1 MKSIIDLLKE
11 WKPVSFWIMRK
22 WTQYYNEKWAEIWEQ
37 IDNHNL
43 WVEKKEKERDEQIL
57 ENQTINFLKQKKAI

>member
-1 MKSIIDLLKE
+1 
-11 WKPVSFWIMRK
+11 MRK